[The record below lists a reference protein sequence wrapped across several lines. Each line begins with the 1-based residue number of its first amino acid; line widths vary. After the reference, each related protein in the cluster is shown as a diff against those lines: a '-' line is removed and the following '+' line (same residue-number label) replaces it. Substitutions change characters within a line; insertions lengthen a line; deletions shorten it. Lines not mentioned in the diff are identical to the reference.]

1 MATLVIHASHGA
13 EDPERATLPFVLGNN
28 AAVTGQE
35 PVILLTVEAVH
46 LATNG
51 GAEGVYKD
59 GLPPLP
65 EIMAEYVENGGA
77 IWACQSCTKPRGIGE
92 EQLIEGARIGTS
104 MEVVELLARGAASFT
119 F

>member
-1 MATLVIHASHGA
+1 MTIVIHASHGA

-28 AAVTGQE
+28 AAVAGQD

-46 LATNG
+46 LATEG
-51 GAEGVYKD
+51 GAEGIQKQ

-65 EIMAEYVENGGA
+65 EIMAEYVSNGGR
-77 IWACQSCTKPRGIGE
+77 IWACQSCTTPRGIE
-92 EQLIEGARIGTS
+92 EGDLAEGARIGTS
-104 MEVVELLARGAASFT
+104 MEVVELLAGGAASFA

>member
-1 MATLVIHASHGA
+1 MGTLVIHASRGP

-28 AAVTGQE
+28 AAVAGQE
-35 PVILLTVEAVH
+35 AVILLTIEAVH
-46 LATNG
+46 LATKG
-51 GAEGVYKD
+51 GADGVHKE
-59 GLPPLP
+59 GLPPLA
-65 EIMAEYVENGGA
+65 EIMAEYVANGGA

>member
-1 MATLVIHASHGA
+1 MSTLVIHASRGA

-28 AAVTGQE
+28 AAVAGQD
-35 PVILLTVEAVH
+35 PVILLTIEAVH
-46 LATNG
+46 LATKG
-51 GAEGVYKD
+51 GADGVHQE

-65 EIMAEYVENGGA
+65 EIMGEYVANGGA

-92 EQLIEGARIGTS
+92 DDLIEGARVGTS
-104 MEVVELLARGAASFT
+104 MEVVELLAGGAASFS